1 MSWAGTLNPVMRIAP
16 LVLAA
21 VLLGAC
27 GITAPRSDEGFAD
40 LDSLGVFDTDL
51 RLALSV
57 GPALLHFA
65 ARHVDNDP
73 EAEALLRGLDGVR
86 VRIYEVNGDGQR
98 VARRLE
104 RMSKDLQADG
114 WDPVALIRE
123 EGEQVHMLLKVGEE
137 GIKGM
142 VVMAA
147 DSEEEVVLVN
157 LMGKLRPEM
166 FGDVMVALEVDA
178 PEVTL
183 ASAN

>member
-1 MSWAGTLNPVMRIAP
+1 MSRAGTKPRPAWIAP

-27 GITAPRSDEGFAD
+27 GITAPRGDEGFAD
-40 LDSLGVFDTDL
+40 LDALGVFDTD
-51 RLALSV
+51 RKLALSV

-86 VRIYEVNGDGQR
+86 VRIYEVNGDAQR
-98 VARRLE
+98 VGRRLE
-104 RMSKDLQADG
+104 RMSQDLQAEG

-123 EGEQVHMLLKVGEE
+123 QGEQAHMLLKVSEG

-147 DSEEEVVLVN
+147 DGEEEVVLVN
-157 LMGKLRPEM
+157 LMGDLRPEM
-166 FGDVMVALEVDA
+166 FGDVMGALELDA